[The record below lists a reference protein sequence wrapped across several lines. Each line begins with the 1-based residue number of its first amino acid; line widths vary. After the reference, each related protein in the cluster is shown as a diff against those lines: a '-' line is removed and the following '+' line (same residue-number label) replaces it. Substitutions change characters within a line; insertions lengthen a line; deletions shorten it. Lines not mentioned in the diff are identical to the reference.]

1 MIIVKVQIGDR
12 GEILRSLP
20 GRRDVI
26 EIAIIVIVTRS
37 LRRGSGGL
45 VSVTFFVSLPSDDA
59 MTSSAYNGEEN
70 ATASTTS
77 NIRLARIAWSVP
89 FIMWFHSSDD

>member
-26 EIAIIVIVTRS
+26 EIAIIVIVTRV
-37 LRRGSGGL
+37 SGPMW
-45 VSVTFFVSLPSDDA
+45 VRAVVVKLPSK
-59 MTSSAYNGEEN
+59 
-70 ATASTTS
+70 
-77 NIRLARIAWSVP
+77 RLKPMPPSKAAEWLLSLMLAFTPRLIPA
-89 FIMWFHSSDD
+89 